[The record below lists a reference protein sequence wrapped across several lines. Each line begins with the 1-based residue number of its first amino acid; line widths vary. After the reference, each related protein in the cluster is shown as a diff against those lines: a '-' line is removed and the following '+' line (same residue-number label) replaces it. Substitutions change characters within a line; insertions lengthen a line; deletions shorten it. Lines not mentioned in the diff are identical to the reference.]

1 MDLFLV
7 PNNVE
12 NAVFVSSSGDP
23 CYEIITSKTSRG
35 EVDLMTSEIQR
46 IVAAGDP
53 TLAEPEDGDEAEERF
68 MVVAE
73 VDWKSW
79 SNPTIVRS
87 PIMLAGGKTRSR
99 GESGSMKA
107 TDFLFKQKRF
117 SRSRCFRDGGETY
130 CWKHGANGFLL
141 LHKLTKTE
149 IARCTVALVTH
160 GVFAGEKKLRLTI
173 HASVYKVN
181 VDMIVL
187 SFIIL
192 EKKRRDAGGDGTK
205 LAAHDEDPQ
214 GDGCAEG
221 GE

>member
-23 CYEIITSKTSRG
+23 CYEIITSKRSRG
-35 EVDLMTSEIQR
+35 EGDLMTSELQR
-46 IVAAGDP
+46 IIAAGDP
-53 TLAEPEDGDEAEERF
+53 EHDDGDEDEEEERF

-79 SNPTIVRS
+79 SSPTIVRS
-87 PIMLAGGKTRSR
+87 PIMRAGGKTRSR
-99 GESGSMKA
+99 DESGSMKA
-107 TDFLFKQKRF
+107 AEFLFKQKRF

-130 CWKHGANGFLL
+130 CWKHVANGFLL

-192 EKKRRDAGGDGTK
+192 EKKRRDAGGDGTR